1 MLHFP
6 EAESE
11 LRRVAVAS
19 LRPDVVAIS
28 SHSSLSLEEQSLV
41 LAGDFNTKPE
51 DGRTACNAVCAAHA
65 SKSRDRQF
73 QDSELQVL
81 TEGALSE
88 SDVPQRE
95 QVTLSPSL

>member
-1 MLHFP
+1 M
-6 EAESE
+6 
-11 LRRVAVAS
+11 AVAS
-19 LRPDVVAIS
+19 LRPHVVAIS

-51 DGRTACNAVCAAHA
+51 DGRTVCNAVCAAHA